1 MTKKIIMKIAGTG
14 HYLPEKIMTN
24 QDFEKI
30 LDTSDEWITKMVGI
44 KERRIVGD
52 ADQSTSDLATFAALA
67 AIKDAGITAEDIDAI
82 ILATVS
88 PDMAFPST
96 AIFVQK
102 NIGAVN
108 AAVFDVSAACTGWI
122 YSMTIAE
129 GFIALGKFKNILV
142 IGAEFLTSLAD
153 MTDRS
158 TAVLFGDG
166 AGAVVV
172 QPADGE
178 SGIMGS
184 YIKSNGELAELL
196 WSYGGGSRV
205 NKRVTD
211 QEIMV
216 DANGMDKRSKIRM
229 EGNKVYKYAVRAMIE
244 SAEKVMEDAGITEK
258 DIDLLIP
265 HQANMRI
272 IDAIAERLEMPDEK
286 VVRNI
291 QYLGNSS
298 AATIPIAIDQS
309 RKSGKIKKGDIVL
322 VAAFGGGFTWGGLV
336 IKF

>member
-1 MTKKIIMKIAGTG
+1 MSRKIVMKIAGTG
-14 HYLPEKIMTN
+14 HFLPEKIMTN
-24 QDFEKI
+24 ADFEKI
-30 LDTSDEWITKMVGI
+30 LDTTDEWITQRVGI
-44 KERRIVGD
+44 KERRVVGD
-52 ADQSTSDLATFAALA
+52 SNLSTSDLATSAAKA
-67 AIKDAGITAEDIDAI
+67 AMEDAGINAEDIDAI
-82 ILATVS
+82 IIATVT

-102 NIGAVN
+102 NLGAVN
-108 AAVFDVSAACTGWI
+108 AAVFDISAACTGWI
-122 YSMTIAE
+122 YAMTIAE
-129 GFIALGKFKNILV
+129 GMIALGKFKNILV

-153 MTDRS
+153 MTDRG

-178 SGIMGS
+178 RGMMGS
-184 YIKSNGELAELL
+184 YIKSNGDLAELL

-205 NKRVTD
+205 NKKVTD
-211 QEIMV
+211 QDIMT
-216 DANGMDKRSKIRM
+216 DENGNDKRSKIRM

-265 HQANMRI
+265 HQANLRI
-272 IDAIAERLEMPDEK
+272 IDAIAERLNMPDER
-286 VVRNI
+286 VVRNL

-298 AATIPIAIDQS
+298 AATIPIAIDQA
-309 RKSGKIKKGDIVL
+309 RKDGRIKKGDVVL